1 MDGFR
6 GGIRGDIEVLGV
18 PAQEQVTYR
27 ASHQVGLVALVA
39 QSRHHLQ
46 CAVTDILAGDAVLIP
61 GNDVQTIFLPVAMGV
76 GTAAKSNTDVNL
88 ASRGAGLTLAG
99 WEVNDGENK
108 VFPIQVSRQELL
120 LFLGAVIVIGTY
132 KNTFYINAQTVNSV
146 NFTVLGIS
154 QRQAQTGVIPTLK
167 RKLKGKKTSPSRS
180 IVKCIIFIAAT
191 I

>member
-1 MDGFR
+1 MEVSAC
-6 GGIRGDIEVLGV
+6 GGGRNVAQFNIEVPRES
-18 PAQEQVTYR
+18 PAGGGCYG
-27 ASHQVGLVALVA
+27 SG
-39 QSRHHLQ
+39 S
-46 CAVTDILAGDAVLIP
+46 G
-61 GNDVQTIFLPVAMGV
+61 
-76 GTAAKSNTDVNL
+76 
-88 ASRGAGLTLAG
+88 
-99 WEVNDGENK
+99 VNDGENK

-120 LFLGAVIVIGTY
+120 LFLSAVIVIGTY

-191 I
+191 IYFYS

>member
-1 MDGFR
+1 MEVSAC
-6 GGIRGDIEVLGV
+6 GGGRNAAQFNIEIPRES
-18 PAQEQVTYR
+18 PAGGERYE
-27 ASHQVGLVALVA
+27 SG
-39 QSRHHLQ
+39 
-46 CAVTDILAGDAVLIP
+46 G
-61 GNDVQTIFLPVAMGV
+61 G
-76 GTAAKSNTDVNL
+76 
-88 ASRGAGLTLAG
+88 
-99 WEVNDGENK
+99 VNDGENK

-120 LFLGAVIVIGTY
+120 LFLSAVIVIGTY

-191 I
+191 IYFYF

>member
-1 MDGFR
+1 
-6 GGIRGDIEVLGV
+6 
-18 PAQEQVTYR
+18 
-27 ASHQVGLVALVA
+27 
-39 QSRHHLQ
+39 
-46 CAVTDILAGDAVLIP
+46 
-61 GNDVQTIFLPVAMGV
+61 
-76 GTAAKSNTDVNL
+76 
-88 ASRGAGLTLAG
+88 
-99 WEVNDGENK
+99 VNDGENK

-191 I
+191 IYFYS